1 MEENLPELFA
11 VFFAGHYWNGLYNA
25 ADKLVKEGKFK
36 TVREAYRHSLEMYQ
50 RAMCDQPTESQDH
63 LRDTIK
69 SLHAYCD
76 KELGNSTTLITFVD
90 LCAMYILPQ
99 DAYMSINKNY
109 AKQLGILRGVISKTL
124 ARFTV
129 YVLSKEISIITDA
142 KQRGMEQHVRRA
154 ADEFQK
160 FLQIEISEL
169 NALVIA
175 KQTGVKQTDQ
185 VPKAV
190 IDRLRSEL
198 QKSME
203 EKAQLI
209 DKYNK
214 MVQYAQ
220 VLKNSIAE
228 KDRYIEELQKPKY
241 YGRNARQG
249 IGALVPGQPRN
260 LVHTQDQAQIPVQ
273 SQPQPLVQNQP
284 QVPVQSQSQPL
295 VQNQPQVPMP
305 DDSDLSELMDSS
317 LVANI

>member
-69 SLHAYCD
+69 SLHTYCD

-99 DAYMSINKNY
+99 DAYMSVNKNFG
-109 AKQLGILRGVISKTL
+109 KQLGILRGVISKTL

>member
-69 SLHAYCD
+69 SLHTYCD

-99 DAYMSINKNY
+99 DAYMSVNKNFG
-109 AKQLGILRGVISKTL
+109 KQLGILRGVISKTL

-129 YVLSKEISIITDA
+129 YVLSKEINIITVA

-249 IGALVPGQPRN
+249 AGVVVQN
-260 LVHTQDQAQIPVQ
+260 QSPVQ
-273 SQPQPLVQNQP
+273 SQPQIPAQTQPQIPVHQTQPQIPVHQTQPQIPVQNQP
-284 QVPVQSQSQPL
+284 
-295 VQNQPQVPMP
+295 QPQVPMP
-305 DDSDLSELMDSS
+305 DDDDLSELMDSS